1 MIKIN
6 LLPGKRRKKAFKL
19 DTRFFPGI
27 AFGVLAIIV
36 MVILFFNLNNQID
49 SLKTEKV
56 IKETRLAELKVQ
68 LKEVEDYEKDN
79 ELYRL
84 KNKVIEQLKAKQ
96 GLPLRLLDEVSEL
109 LPKGVWI
116 TSLVDKGGLVNLQGF
131 AFTNPNLVNYVQN
144 LKGSKYLAD
153 VSLIESK
160 QTKVGDAMI
169 YGFKLS
175 FRMKI

>member
-1 MIKIN
+1 MIRIN

-19 DTRFFPGI
+19 DNRFVPGI
-27 AFGVLAIIV
+27 AFGVLAVIV
-36 MVILFFNLNNQID
+36 MVILFFHLNNQID
-49 SLKTEKV
+49 SIKAEKV
-56 IKETRLAELKVQ
+56 IKESRLAELKVK
-68 LKEVEDYEKDN
+68 LKEVENYEKDN

-109 LPKGVWI
+109 MPKGVWI
-116 TSLVDKGGLVNLQGF
+116 TALVDKGGVVSLQGF

-144 LKGSKYLAD
+144 LKGSKYIVD
-153 VSLIESK
+153 VTLIESRQK
-160 QTKVGDAMI
+160 KVGDAMI
-169 YGFKLS
+169 YGFKLR

>member
-19 DTRFFPGI
+19 DNRFVPGI
-27 AFGVLAIIV
+27 AFGVLAVIV
-36 MVILFFNLNNQID
+36 MVILFFHLNNQID
-49 SLKTEKV
+49 SIKADKV
-56 IKETRLAELKVQ
+56 IKESRLAELKVK

-84 KNKVIEQLKAKQ
+84 KNKVIEQLKANQ

-116 TSLVDKGGLVNLQGF
+116 TSLADKGGMVSLQGF

>member
-19 DTRFFPGI
+19 DNRFVPGI
-27 AFGVLAIIV
+27 AFGVLAVIV
-36 MVILFFNLNNQID
+36 MVILFFHLNNQID
-49 SLKTEKV
+49 SIKADKV
-56 IKETRLAELKVQ
+56 IKESRLAELKVK

-84 KNKVIEQLKAKQ
+84 KNKVIEQLKANQ

-109 LPKGVWI
+109 MPKGVWI
-116 TSLVDKGGLVNLQGF
+116 TSLVDKGGVVSLQGF

-144 LKGSKYLAD
+144 LKGSKYIVN
-153 VSLIESK
+153 VSLIESRQK
-160 QTKVGDAMI
+160 KVGDATI
-169 YGFKLS
+169 YGFKLN